1 MKKRLTLCLISA
13 LLAVPLATAQRGPMD
28 TCQGEGAC
36 DRAALAIV
44 DEAQSVVKT
53 GQMREAARMI
63 YPAVLSDKTSPLV
76 KARVS
81 NALSD
86 LLVEAELYEYA
97 AVQKRN
103 AIEATRAPSSEE
115 MLAHARL
122 VAKGTRKADTLRA
135 YEDVVQLAKA
145 SANVAILDEVIADY
159 TRIGE
164 RARAAALQSERG
176 ALKARADEVCAE
188 FDCRASRIVDA
199 KIHKLGPIKYPSEA
213 RRREVGECRVTLNVT
228 EDGRPVDLTS
238 DCSAPVF
245 VESAMI
251 AVQEST
257 FTPRY
262 ENGVPKPR
270 YNVVMPFVFEPG

>member
-1 MKKRLTLCLISA
+1 MNKYISLCLLSV
-13 LLAVPLATAQRGPMD
+13 LLALPVANAQRGPMD
-28 TCQGEGAC
+28 TCQGEEAC
-36 DRAALAIV
+36 DRAALEITRK
-44 DEAQSVVKT
+44 AQDVVKT
-53 GQMREAARMI
+53 GEMREAARVI
-63 YPAVLSDKTSPLV
+63 YPAVLSSKTSPLV

-81 NALSD
+81 NAFSD

-103 AIEATRAPSSEE
+103 AIEATRARSSAE

-122 VAKGTRKADTLRA
+122 VAKGARKVDTLRA
-135 YEDVVQLAKA
+135 YQDVEALVIA

-164 RARAAALQSERG
+164 RGRAAALQSQRS
-176 ALKARADEVCAE
+176 AVKARADAACAE
-188 FDCRASRIVDA
+188 IDCRAKRVVDA
-199 KIHKLGPIKYPSEA
+199 KVQKLGPIEYPSEA

-262 ENGVPKPR
+262 ENGMPKPR
-270 YNVVMPFVFEPG
+270 YNVIMPFAFEPG